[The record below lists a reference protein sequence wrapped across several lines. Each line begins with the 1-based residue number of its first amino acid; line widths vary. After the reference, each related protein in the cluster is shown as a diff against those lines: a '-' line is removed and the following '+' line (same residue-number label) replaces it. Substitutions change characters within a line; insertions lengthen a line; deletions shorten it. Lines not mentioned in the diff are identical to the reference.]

1 MEATAEGLAKA
12 AATREALKAK
22 KRELEKVRMCALRCV
37 LWLSRVR

>member
-22 KRELEKVRMCALRCV
+22 KRELEKVRMRALRYV
-37 LWLSRVR
+37 VWLNRVQ